1 MDRRLKR
8 TRLARVLGLS
18 DLSILSSASMAPAYS
33 IASTFGLMVA
43 AAGQRAILSLIAL
56 TIPIVFIAIAFHRLC
71 EDTSDA
77 GSTYAWSRIAFGYK
91 PGAFAAWIVV
101 LSYFFAAVAAVVP
114 AGIYTLE
121 LLSWFGW
128 IPGTLVNSAP
138 AVAVA
143 GSAWVLVASA
153 LLIGGMRPTARAT
166 GLFLGLEVAALLLF
180 ATIAFLHHPSAAPAA
195 HPAGTI
201 SLGVS
206 GFAGFLSAMVLS
218 IWVTDGWEVSTYASE
233 ENSGTS
239 RQPGLGGLYGLLITV
254 LIVVICMAAFSR
266 VSDLASIS
274 SHAADTLAFVAA
286 QLGGGWKTIVMVVT
300 VLVSTA
306 ATLWTTQ
313 LGISRGIFSMARDAV
328 FPRALS
334 AVHPNYGTPHL
345 SILAVNIGVMFV
357 TLLTGFSPNAND
369 ALNEVVNASS
379 IFLGLTFI
387 LTGLACIV
395 HFRRKGFALTDMTR
409 IVLPA
414 IGTAA
419 VSVLLIVNFAT
430 QKPIDQWI
438 AVGGILVGI
447 VFAAVPRLAR
457 PASTQYRVP
466 VA

>member
-1 MDRRLKR
+1 MKR
-8 TRLARVLGLS
+8 TRLSRVLGLS

-43 AAGQRAILSLIAL
+43 AAGTGAIASLVVL

-71 EDTSDA
+71 EDRADA

-101 LSYFFAAVAAVVP
+101 LSYFFAAVASVVP

-121 LLSWFGW
+121 LLSSFGW
-128 IPGTLVNSAP
+128 LPASLVNSAE

-143 GSAWVLVASA
+143 GSCWVMVASA

-166 GLFLGLEVAALLLF
+166 GIFLLLEVGALMLF
-180 ATIAFLHHPSAAPAA
+180 AVIAFFHHPAVAVPST
-195 HPAGTI
+195 HHLIT
-201 SLGVS
+201 LGGK
-206 GFAGFLSAMVLS
+206 GFAGFLAAMVLS

-233 ENSGTS
+233 ENVGTS
-239 RQPGLGGLYGLLITV
+239 RQPGLGGLFGLLITV
-254 LIVVICMAAFSR
+254 VIVVICMAAYSR

-286 QLGGGWKTIVMVVT
+286 QLGGGWKTFVMVLT

-334 AVHPNYGTPHL
+334 AVHPNFGTPHL
-345 SILAVNIGVMFV
+345 SILAVNVGVMFV
-357 TLLTGFSPNAND
+357 TLLTGFLPNANY

-387 LTGLACIV
+387 LTGLACVV
-395 HFRRKGFALTDMTR
+395 HFRRKGFPLTDLTR

-414 IGTAA
+414 IGTIA
-419 VSVLLIVNFAT
+419 VTALLLFNFAS
-430 QKPIDQWI
+430 QSRIDQWVAI
-438 AVGGILVGI
+438 GGILIGV
-447 VFAAVPRLAR
+447 VFAAVPRLPRAAA
-457 PASTQYRVP
+457 PDYRVP
-466 VA
+466 AA